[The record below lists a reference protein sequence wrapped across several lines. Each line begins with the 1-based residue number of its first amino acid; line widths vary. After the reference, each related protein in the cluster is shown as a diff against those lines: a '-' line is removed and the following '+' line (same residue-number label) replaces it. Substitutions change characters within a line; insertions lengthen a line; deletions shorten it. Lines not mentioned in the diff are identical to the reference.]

1 MRPEI
6 VNNSHMIGLFSHLT
20 KSTIC
25 VVEINIMFTAHIHT
39 HKHLYLSYMI
49 DMNDNMT

>member
-6 VNNSHMIGLFSHLT
+6 VNNSRMIGLFSHLT

-25 VVEINIMFTAHIHT
+25 AVEINIMFTAHIHT
-39 HKHLYLSYMI
+39 HKHTNIYIYLI
-49 DMNDNMT
+49 